1 MASLGAS
8 YGSMRVGDKVMAKI
22 YDTAAGLVP
31 GDMGVVECVAPPSPD
46 GLHFVR
52 FVSLM
57 PTRNLLALHSWQ
69 LEDET
74 TYLSRQGVSKGQTVY
89 STISWKSGLVNVVPG
104 SPGTVMGAPDS
115 NNNGEERVL
124 VRFGISG
131 TANVLPSHI
140 SNFDPSL
147 MDRITTLTERS
158 LTLGGASSAA
168 SSTCRPAAAAA
179 SPRDSLATSDI
190 SLISHTHGRERR
202 QERNI
207 QRRELQE
214 AIKHGRREQ
223 AHPGRNGAR
232 RWKYTHRD
240 VVYITDEFSRHEITS
255 WRLSGGDD
263 DDVLGNADVA
273 GGGPMGSH
281 TVIVVDHSGSM
292 RKDDVRGF
300 KTRTAAVY
308 ECLAKEFVQKQL
320 DNPREKDGGR
330 QA

>member
-115 NNNGEERVL
+115 NNNGEGDT
-124 VRFGISG
+124 VRTTTIKAMATSRTTTPTTTTTAILTTTTKAIATSQT
-131 TANVLPSHI
+131 TAN
-140 SNFDPSL
+140 
-147 MDRITTLTERS
+147 RR
-158 LTLGGASSAA
+158 
-168 SSTCRPAAAAA
+168 CR
-179 SPRDSLATSDI
+179 
-190 SLISHTHGRERR
+190 RR
-202 QERNI
+202 QVKKM
-207 QRRELQE
+207 Q
-214 AIKHGRREQ
+214 
-223 AHPGRNGAR
+223 
-232 RWKYTHRD
+232 T
-240 VVYITDEFSRHEITS
+240 
-255 WRLSGGDD
+255 
-263 DDVLGNADVA
+263 
-273 GGGPMGSH
+273 
-281 TVIVVDHSGSM
+281 
-292 RKDDVRGF
+292 
-300 KTRTAAVY
+300 
-308 ECLAKEFVQKQL
+308 
-320 DNPREKDGGR
+320 
-330 QA
+330 